1 MSLKDLTFSSE
12 KKDTVT
18 RFLVPRR
25 IVASRNAEHAD
36 RLLADTPRQIGIR
49 SGNFCAVRQGG
60 YVLVDFGSEIQG
72 GIELSINGISADGC
86 GKRQNG
92 LIRIVLGESVSEAL
106 SSVES
111 SSATNDHAVRDMTVE
126 TAFLS
131 VARYGQTGFR
141 FARIQPVDCGI
152 EICSLKGVL
161 EYRDIPYIGSFSC
174 DRPRLNS
181 IFDTAAYTVHLNMQ
195 DCLWDGIKRDR
206 LVWVGDMHPETA
218 TISRVF
224 GRDPSVE
231 KTLDYARNTFRL
243 DTEDPWMIFPSYSF
257 WWLIIHRDWYLHWGD
272 LDYLLAQKDYVYDLC
287 KLILRN
293 IASDGTV
300 NFGGKFFIDWSSNHT
315 PYMEAGFRGCLVL
328 GLQAAAD
335 IMGYYGDFP
344 YANTLLKAAETVRL
358 VKPPFDGNKQVCAI
372 AALSGLCSQ
381 EEAARIIQA
390 DLLEGLSTFY
400 GFYVLELLGKTG
412 NIASAL
418 DILDGYWGAMLDLGA
433 TTFWED
439 FDIQW
444 IQNAGRIDQIVPEG
458 KHDIHA
464 EYGKFCYQKLRHSL
478 CHGWSG
484 GPCAFLSRYVL
495 GIEILEPGCKTLRIR
510 PQPGPLR
517 HIQGTFPTPFGT
529 VFLEHRVAGGKI
541 HTTVHGPEEI
551 RILIDGEE

>member
-1 MSLKDLTFSSE
+1 MSLKDLSFSSE

-18 RFLVPRR
+18 KYLVVKH
-25 IVASRNAEHAD
+25 IVTSRGAEHTD
-36 RLLADTPRQIGIR
+36 RLLADPPRQIGIR
-49 SGNFCAVRQGG
+49 GSDFCTVRQGG

-72 GIELSINGISADGC
+72 GIELSVNGVITDSGRR
-86 GKRQNG
+86 KNG
-92 LIRIVLGESVSEAL
+92 HIRIVFGESVSEAL

-111 SSATNDHAVRDMTVE
+111 SSATNDHAIRDMTVE

-161 EYRDIPYIGSFSC
+161 EYRDIPYTGTFSC
-174 DRPRLNS
+174 DNPRLND

-195 DCLWDGIKRDR
+195 DYIWDGIKRDR
-206 LVWVGDMHPETA
+206 LVWIGDMHPETS

-231 KTLDYARNTFRL
+231 KTLDYAKNAFPL
-243 DTEDPWMIFPSYSF
+243 DADDPWMIFPSYSF

-272 LDYLLAQKDYVYDLC
+272 LDYLLSQKDYVYPLC
-287 KLILRN
+287 SLILRN
-293 IASDGTV
+293 IAADGTV
-300 NFGGKFFIDWSSNHT
+300 DFGGKFFVDWSSNQT
-315 PYMEAGFRGCLVL
+315 PYMEAGFRGCLIL
-328 GLQAAAD
+328 GLRAAAD
-335 IMGYYGDFP
+335 IMVYYGDSD
-344 YANTLLKAAETVRL
+344 YADTLRKAAETVKQI
-358 VKPPFDGNKQVCAI
+358 VPPFAGNKQVCAI
-372 AALSGLCSQ
+372 AALAGLCSR
-381 EEAARIIQA
+381 EEAVSILQT
-390 DLLEGLSTFY
+390 DLLQGLSTFY
-400 GFYVLELLGKTG
+400 GFYVLELLGQTG
-412 NIASAL
+412 NIDSAL
-418 DILDGYWGAMLDLGA
+418 EILNGYWGGMLDLGA

-444 IQNAGRIDQIVPEG
+444 MENAGRIDQIVPDG
-458 KHDIHA
+458 MHDVHA

-495 GIEILEPGCKTLRIR
+495 GIEILEPGCKAIRIN

-517 HIQGTFPTPFGT
+517 HIEGSFPTPFGT
-529 VFLEHRVAGGKI
+529 VSLEHRVSGGRLRTHIQAPK
-541 HTTVHGPEEI
+541 EI
-551 RILIDGEE
+551 RILTEAKD